1 MMSAR
6 DQQIEL
12 RHSTFIAG
20 DDRGVSMS
28 SEPLIKQLANWVV
41 GFDAAKIPAAVAM
54 QAKLLLLDT
63 LGCALAAQ
71 DEEAFEAAFA
81 TVKELGGAQR
91 CTVIGTRDLT
101 SIPHAVLLNG
111 TLIRCLDLNDIYVG
125 PRQNGHPSDN
135 IAVALSF
142 GEAAGSTGAELIAAI
157 VLGYEIY
164 GRFND
169 LADPGSPWDHVTVSS
184 VVAPAMAGRLLK
196 LRADRLAH
204 AMAISAAHGNT
215 LSAVRFGQL
224 SGAKNLANAIVASNG
239 ALATLLAKHGLTG
252 PSQILESPHGLAQAV
267 FSGADLSPLVRP
279 VVEPYRIM
287 DVSIKAYPCVGTAQT
302 AVAAAVQARSAISY
316 PLNDIRSISI
326 RMADIPFV
334 KRQLEDIER
343 RYPRTRETAD
353 HSFYYLAAAGI
364 LDGDVSVDG
373 FKKERWLDSDMKAMM
388 ERITIAADD
397 RLNVHVPGT
406 YPCVLEI
413 TTRTGEKRTLEM
425 IHAPGS
431 VKNRMTQLQVETKFR
446 NGAAARLS
454 AAKQD
459 EVIGQVMN
467 LERLDSVAA
476 LMKSLQP

>member
-1 MMSAR
+1 MS
-6 DQQIEL
+6 
-12 RHSTFIAG
+12 G
-20 DDRGVSMS
+20 
-28 SEPLIKQLANWVV
+28 EPLIKQLANWVV
-41 GFDAAKIPAAVAM
+41 AFDAARIPAAVAM

-71 DEEAFEAAFA
+71 DEEAFAAAFA
-81 TVKELGGAQR
+81 AVKEMGGAQQCR
-91 CTVIGTRDLT
+91 VIGTRERT
-101 SIPHAVLLNG
+101 SLAHAVLLNG

-142 GEAAGSTGAELIAAI
+142 GESAGSTGAELITAI

-164 GRFND
+164 GRFDD

-196 LRADRLAH
+196 LRAEPLAH

-239 ALATLLAKHGLTG
+239 ALAILLAKHGLTG
-252 PSQILESPHGLAQAV
+252 PAEILESPRGLAQAV
-267 FSGADLSPLVRP
+267 FSGADLRPLVRP

-287 DVSIKAYPCVGTAQT
+287 DVSIKAYPCIGTAQT
-302 AVAAAVQARSAISY
+302 AVAAAVQARSLI
-316 PLNDIRSISI
+316 NDPFKEIQSISI

-334 KRQLEDIER
+334 TRQLEDIER

-353 HSFYYLAAAGI
+353 HSFYYLTAAGI
-364 LDGDVSVDG
+364 LDGDVSVEG
-373 FKKERWLDSDMKAMM
+373 FKKERWADADMKAMM
-388 ERITIAADD
+388 ERIAIAADD

-413 TTRTGEKRTLEM
+413 TTRTGEKRTVEM

-431 VKNRMTQLQVETKFR
+431 VKNRMTQAQVEAKFR
-446 NGAAARLS
+446 DSCGAALPKAR
-454 AAKQD
+454 QD
-459 EVIGQVMN
+459 EAIGQVMN

>member
-1 MMSAR
+1 MGAR

-12 RHSTFIAG
+12 RHSTFTAE

-28 SEPLIKQLANWVV
+28 GEPLIKQLANWVV

-71 DEEAFEAAFA
+71 DEEAFAAAFA
-81 TVKELGGAQR
+81 TVKELGGAPQCAVI
-91 CTVIGTRDLT
+91 CTRERTSLT
-101 SIPHAVLLNG
+101 HAVLLNG
-111 TLIRCLDLNDIYVG
+111 ALIRSLDLNDIYVG

-142 GEAAGSTGAELIAAI
+142 GESAGSTGGELLAAI

-164 GRFND
+164 GRFDD

-196 LRADRLAH
+196 LKADPLAH

-224 SGAKNLANAIVASNG
+224 SGAKNIANAIVASNG

-252 PSQILESPHGLAQAV
+252 PAEILESPRGLAQAV
-267 FSGADLSPLVRP
+267 FSGADLSQLLRP
-279 VVEPYRIM
+279 AAEPYRIM
-287 DVSIKAYPCVGTAQT
+287 DVSIKAYPCIGTAQT
-302 AVAAAVQARSAISY
+302 TVAAAVQARSTISD

-334 KRQLEDIER
+334 KRQLEDIQR

-353 HSFYYLAAAGI
+353 HSFYYLTAAGI
-364 LDGDVSVDG
+364 LDGDVSVEG
-373 FKKERWLDSDMKAMM
+373 FKKERWMDADMKAMM
-388 ERITIAADD
+388 ERISIRADD

-406 YPCVLEI
+406 FPCVLEL
-413 TTRTGEKRTLEM
+413 TTQNGEIKTVEM

-431 VKNRMTQLQVETKFR
+431 VKNRMTQAEVEAKFR
-446 NGAAARLS
+446 NSCGVALP
-454 AAKQD
+454 KTQQD
-459 EVIGQVMN
+459 DVIRQVMN
-467 LERLDSVAA
+467 LEKLDSVVA
-476 LMKSLQP
+476 LMKNLQP